1 MRLKKTVAYLKASA
15 QIN

>member
-1 MRLKKTVAYLKASA
+1 MRLKKTVAYLTARA